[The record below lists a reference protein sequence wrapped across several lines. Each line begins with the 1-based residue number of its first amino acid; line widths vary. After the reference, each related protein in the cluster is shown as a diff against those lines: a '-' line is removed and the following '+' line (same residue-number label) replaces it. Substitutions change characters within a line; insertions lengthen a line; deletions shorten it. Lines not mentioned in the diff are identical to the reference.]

1 MQALQSFDPGGVI
14 SVVWIDLVNFTQLAN
29 LSFGSSHEPETLTTI
44 YDTYNYTPSSSV
56 SSSARLET
64 SRRLAARR
72 RCPSHG
78 HNHPISNNFHSN
90 TSLIMS

>member
-1 MQALQSFDPGGVI
+1 MQTLQSFDPGGII
-14 SVVWIDLVNFTQLAN
+14 SVMWIDLANFVPLAR
-29 LSFGSSHEPETLTTI
+29 LSLDSFHEPETLTI
-44 YDTYNYTPSSSV
+44 YDDTYNYTPSS

-78 HNHPISNNFHSN
+78 HNHPISNNFHTN
-90 TSLIMS
+90 TSLIIS